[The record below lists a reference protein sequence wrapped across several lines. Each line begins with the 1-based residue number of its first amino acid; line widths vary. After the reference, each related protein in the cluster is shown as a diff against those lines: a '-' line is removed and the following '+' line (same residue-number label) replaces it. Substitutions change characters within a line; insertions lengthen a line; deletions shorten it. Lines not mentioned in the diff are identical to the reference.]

1 MYIYILNETGLLLCF
16 FKKMFCVF
24 VCVLFNTFVGYFS
37 VSSLFLL
44 KALYYTHIF
53 YVGNETIIEI

>member
-1 MYIYILNETGLLLCF
+1 
-16 FKKMFCVF
+16 MFYVF

-44 KALYYTHIF
+44 KAFYYTHIF